1 MEFRIIWWLL
11 KKKLPDLGV
20 WFILKYKNAKTVLP
34 ERLVKELQKYV
45 QGQIIYVPG
54 DESTRARWGE
64 TNGTRKKYDSR
75 NSEIIKL
82 YKKGLSKEAIAQKY
96 HLSVYSIKKIIYNSK
111 DKYYRFSDDEDNDK
125 ETLEIEWQI

>member
-1 MEFRIIWWLL
+1 M
-11 KKKLPDLGV
+11 
-20 WFILKYKNAKTVLP
+20 KYKNAKTVLP

-125 ETLEIEWQI
+125 ETLEIE